1 MFAIELVQGKDRP
14 SQIPNEKFSEHGK
27 TTGLLM
33 RLTESI
39 HHSGRVVIMD
49 SGFCVLKG
57 LVQLASVGVYASA
70 VIKKRR
76 YWPKYIDGAAIDSH
90 FDLKEIGTTDSLPGT
105 LDGTNLKV
113 FCMREEDYV
122 MKLMATYGALR
133 PMDGGSTQRSVTRR
147 SGIRE
152 RVSFVYTEPF
162 FNHFK
167 FRHQVDDHNNARHSP
182 ISLEESIHLYPHCG
196 RGECATRPLVFYPI

>member
-1 MFAIELVQGKDRP
+1 MFAIEFVQGTKDRRAT
-14 SQIPNEKFSEHGK
+14 QIVPNEKYSEHGK

-57 LVQLASVGVYASA
+57 LVQLASVGVVYASL

-76 YWPKYIDGAAIDSH
+76 YWPMYIDGAAIYSH

-105 LDGTNLKV
+105 LDGTNFKV
-113 FCMREEDYV
+113 
-122 MKLMATYGALR
+122 
-133 PMDGGSTQRSVTRR
+133 
-147 SGIRE
+147 
-152 RVSFVYTEPF
+152 
-162 FNHFK
+162 
-167 FRHQVDDHNNARHSP
+167 
-182 ISLEESIHLYPHCG
+182 LY
-196 RGECATRPLVFYPI
+196 E